1 MTQLSQ
7 FEQIELR
14 LEALKRRRR
23 FIGFLRALFII
34 LAVSIVSL
42 TGTILLLSV
51 FSPTP
56 VVVTIVRLLILFC
69 ALFGS
74 SLMVAKTLRQTATAL
89 SNARYWE
96 THQPELKDSL
106 IAFVEF
112 REKLKDGSFIGDKE
126 SLDGLASWVLEK
138 IANTDVSQIT
148 PLRNTRPNAMALAF
162 ALVALATALS
172 VFPTSLSRGWSEL
185 LGTARMTD
193 GIETGP
199 VVGDVTIIIDPPAY
213 TELQRRLIP
222 NSNGNLTLLPGSRLT
237 VKATSIEAISGAFI
251 LYGDQEITAKVINQR
266 QIEVS
271 FKVFEG
277 NDWRFGVRALKGRN
291 VIEAIP
297 RRLTIK
303 ADGPPNAEMI
313 APATDLELEDV
324 GAVPVEFSGGD
335 DFGISR
341 VVIRIALADDDE
353 NATRVEQ
360 SGYTGKRVRG
370 ADEIDLSVIDAQPG
384 DRIGVAI
391 EMYDNRTIGGPQKAT
406 SPVRYIT
413 IKSKEFEHYRITEAL
428 HALIDVLLANLA
440 DRLEL
445 EYEDGTKSFE
455 QRYVNMTNQTGE
467 VLKSL
472 EKVLARME
480 SDPLSGE
487 DLILGLRK
495 RTQALK
501 DRFKFESSKRL
512 VVTLNDNAGKTALLK
527 LNQTMS
533 EPLEQLV
540 LYVEALVSRLGLED
554 IAEMTRRI
562 KAAKQRLKDLVSA
575 YKKKPSP
582 GLKSRILRNI
592 KRLKERMRGLR
603 ERMAKLR
610 QKLPDEFLNI
620 DGLKNGK
627 IGENLQNTSQQLDSL
642 EKMVQEDRLD
652 EALEALEEMEDTLEQ
667 LSNALDEDMQSLHEQ
682 TNPQLQKALSE
693 LMDNARDLMKQ
704 QQRVS
709 EATSFLSEQE
719 QKQREEM
726 LKSALKDKLDE
737 IKQLAEAL
745 KKDAAALGNGDL
757 PAFANDAVVE
767 LETRVDELLRSLA
780 NARLDGALRA
790 AREARPPIYSLNR
803 FVRFGQRKDE
813 QSKVVAENAQS
824 LNDQIIKKLESLL
837 DQARQQARM
846 RQQANQPQQGTSLK
860 TQQEQ
865 LQQAAKRLRQKM
877 SEQAS
882 QIPGLQGEPMQ
893 SMDGAQQAMQRATKS
908 LGKQQAGHAVPSQS
922 EAVSQLQKLMKG
934 LKQASKP
941 QRKRG
946 KGQRGQRDGRNV
958 KQDKV
963 RIPGA
968 DEHDAPAEFRE
979 ELMEA
984 MKDKAPAEFK
994 ESVKRYYESLVK

>member
-1 MTQLSQ
+1 
-7 FEQIELR
+7 
-14 LEALKRRRR
+14 
-23 FIGFLRALFII
+23 
-34 LAVSIVSL
+34 
-42 TGTILLLSV
+42 
-51 FSPTP
+51 
-56 VVVTIVRLLILFC
+56 
-69 ALFGS
+69 
-74 SLMVAKTLRQTATAL
+74 
-89 SNARYWE
+89 
-96 THQPELKDSL
+96 
-106 IAFVEF
+106 
-112 REKLKDGSFIGDKE
+112 
-126 SLDGLASWVLEK
+126 
-138 IANTDVSQIT
+138 
-148 PLRNTRPNAMALAF
+148 
-162 ALVALATALS
+162 
-172 VFPTSLSRGWSEL
+172 
-185 LGTARMTD
+185 
-193 GIETGP
+193 
-199 VVGDVTIIIDPPAY
+199 
-213 TELQRRLIP
+213 
-222 NSNGNLTLLPGSRLT
+222 
-237 VKATSIEAISGAFI
+237 
-251 LYGDQEITAKVINQR
+251 
-266 QIEVS
+266 
-271 FKVFEG
+271 
-277 NDWRFGVRALKGRN
+277 
-291 VIEAIP
+291 
-297 RRLTIK
+297 
-303 ADGPPNAEMI
+303 
-313 APATDLELEDV
+313 
-324 GAVPVEFSGGD
+324 
-335 DFGISR
+335 
-341 VVIRIALADDDE
+341 
-353 NATRVEQ
+353 
-360 SGYTGKRVRG
+360 
-370 ADEIDLSVIDAQPG
+370 
-384 DRIGVAI
+384 
-391 EMYDNRTIGGPQKAT
+391 
-406 SPVRYIT
+406 
-413 IKSKEFEHYRITEAL
+413 
-428 HALIDVLLANLA
+428 
-440 DRLEL
+440 
-445 EYEDGTKSFE
+445 
-455 QRYVNMTNQTGE
+455 
-467 VLKSL
+467 
-472 EKVLARME
+472 
-480 SDPLSGE
+480 
-487 DLILGLRK
+487 
-495 RTQALK
+495 
-501 DRFKFESSKRL
+501 
-512 VVTLNDNAGKTALLK
+512 
-527 LNQTMS
+527 
-533 EPLEQLV
+533 
-540 LYVEALVSRLGLED
+540 
-554 IAEMTRRI
+554 
-562 KAAKQRLKDLVSA
+562 
-575 YKKKPSP
+575 
-582 GLKSRILRNI
+582 
-592 KRLKERMRGLR
+592 MRGLR